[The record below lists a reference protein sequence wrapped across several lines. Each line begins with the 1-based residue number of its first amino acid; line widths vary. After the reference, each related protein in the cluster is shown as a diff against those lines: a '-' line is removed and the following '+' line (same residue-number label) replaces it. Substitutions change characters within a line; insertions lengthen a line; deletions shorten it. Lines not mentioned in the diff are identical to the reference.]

1 MKNILWLCP
10 ILIAF
15 VPAVA
20 QQVRVV
26 PQPVLEK
33 LRMFAAFS
41 MVGGSSF
48 GTQSSE
54 NTEKSAAIEAN
65 GNVVYGSFSDQFG
78 GTIRVPADT
87 VLFLHTHPHNGN
99 PKPSPIDIETAK
111 KLGVPNCAV
120 SLEEIWCAL
129 PDGKCHKGLPIEVV
143 VIVVP
148 TSRCRLQP
156 INSCLI

>member
-1 MKNILWLCP
+1 MKNILWLCH

-20 QQVRVV
+20 QQGQVV
-26 PQPVLEK
+26 PPTVLEK
-33 LRMFAAFS
+33 LRISAAFS
-41 MVGGSSF
+41 LVGGSSL

-120 SLEEIWCAL
+120 SLEEIWCAF
-129 PDGKCHKGLPIEVV
+129 PDGKYYKGLPTGVV

-148 TSRCRLQP
+148 TSLCRLP
-156 INSCLI
+156 GSNGCFI